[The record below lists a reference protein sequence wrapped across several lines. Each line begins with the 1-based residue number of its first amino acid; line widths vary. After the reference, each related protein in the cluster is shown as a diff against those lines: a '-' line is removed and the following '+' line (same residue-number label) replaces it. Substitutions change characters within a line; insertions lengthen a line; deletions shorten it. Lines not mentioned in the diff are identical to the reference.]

1 MEPFADLELKYV
13 NEAEVE
19 VVFGSNVTDIIIIRG
34 GPKSSP
40 FGVKSKL
47 GWTVSENI
55 LDTFAILSL

>member
-13 NEAEVE
+13 NEAEVK
-19 VVFGSNVTDIIIIRG
+19 VVFGSNVTDIIIRG

-55 LDTFAILSL
+55 QDTFAILSL